1 VVEGVENLR
10 ELGLRCLWKGAQD
23 ITFTES

>member
-1 VVEGVENLR
+1 VIEGVESLR
-10 ELGLRCLWKGAQD
+10 ELGHRCLWQGAQD